1 MLLHCIVLNDENLK
15 WQLECEIVESE
26 DVCFLQIIPI
36 YIEDYFLYF
45 LFLVKFHSTDS
56 FLGVCFVYLSIK
68 VTITYRK
75 IIYRVECTA
84 GVKTTDN
91 KYLWCNCRA
100 MFKQK
105 EKNKQ
110 VIKIGK
116 L

>member
-26 DVCFLQIIPI
+26 DVCFLQIIPIYIEDYFLYFLQIIPI

-84 GVKTTDN
+84 GVTTTDI
-91 KYLWCNCRA
+91 YLPT
-100 MFKQK
+100 
-105 EKNKQ
+105 
-110 VIKIGK
+110 
-116 L
+116 LTP